1 MDEQFRVGSR
11 CAGAQ
16 KGLLM
21 GLRPEGVRTGP
32 RECKRRT
39 LEECPPHTRDM
50 RASHELTLEG
60 TCLTSSS
67 TAPPQKHPRCTS
79 TQRPA
84 LRLADQTGESIG
96 AHTPCECSPRA
107 LRLAARKSTSSLPH
121 LTCAACGMRES
132 FERHILP
139 LLMPC
144 LLASSFSREHSEAY
158 TLLDLQRPASD
169 WASWHCLPSFCD
181 TSLQHWSRALLT
193 VLEVLSLSCLSL
205 CQPSESLLSTDTRAL
220 LSHTVS

>member
-1 MDEQFRVGSR
+1 
-11 CAGAQ
+11 
-16 KGLLM
+16 
-21 GLRPEGVRTGP
+21 
-32 RECKRRT
+32 
-39 LEECPPHTRDM
+39 M

-60 TCLTSSS
+60 TCLASSS
-67 TAPPQKHPRCTS
+67 TAPPQKHARCTS
-79 TQRPA
+79 MQRPA
-84 LRLADQTGESIG
+84 LRRADQTGESIG
-96 AHTPCECSPRA
+96 ARTPCECFPPSIAPRRPEVYLKPTSP
-107 LRLAARKSTSSLPH
+107 H
-121 LTCAACGMRES
+121 MCGMRES

-158 TLLDLQRPASD
+158 TLLDLQRRASD

-220 LSHTVS
+220 SSHTRSCYAALSHNLSAR